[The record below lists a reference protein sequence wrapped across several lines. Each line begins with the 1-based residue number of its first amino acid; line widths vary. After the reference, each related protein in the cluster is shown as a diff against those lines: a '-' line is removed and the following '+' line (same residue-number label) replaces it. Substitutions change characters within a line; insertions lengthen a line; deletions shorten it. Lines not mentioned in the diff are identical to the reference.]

1 MFSFCAFLDFC
12 LILPPFGRIFCII
25 SHFGLGWSRCSI
37 FFGGKL
43 YGVGPAVSNK
53 KGGANAPH
61 RLLWLILPHYVVWVK
76 HLVLSGIQN
85 KSRWP
90 GQTGIEKREILCGH
104 FSGLGPIYS
113 NRIMFAHDLCAG
125 RLWPLKSASAKDWR
139 FSIEGMLS
147 IRIKKTERS
156 DTTNR
161 HSSIVNLVPV
171 SPGWESNLGHKYYH
185 LPIYPL
191 EFWRPAHGLADHLL
205 QWNI

>member
-1 MFSFCAFLDFC
+1 M
-12 LILPPFGRIFCII
+12 
-25 SHFGLGWSRCSI
+25 
-37 FFGGKL
+37 
-43 YGVGPAVSNK
+43 SNK

-90 GQTGIEKREILCGH
+90 GQTGIEKREILCRH

-161 HSSIVNLVPV
+161 HSSFVNHQFGYGFAGLGSGKRLGSLINFPILPV
-171 SPGWESNLGHKYYH
+171 FGTSSKLLISLKIPSDSSAIFHKH
-185 LPIYPL
+185 QLPSL
-191 EFWRPAHGLADHLL
+191 E
-205 QWNI
+205 